1 MKSSR
6 MILAALG
13 VTALALGLS
22 LSRLEQASATN
33 CATQFMSWKQV
44 GGSCSQSYAN
54 CVDASDGAWGTTQGL
69 AWCYNN
75 PPTHGWAAT
84 DDFGTTDNVTITGIT
99 PDFWQP
105 YVEGGAGVT
114 VDPFDITWVGTI
126 TGNDD
131 GSAGVTATH
140 WPGRLGQSTDVRNKN
155 VAVNNN

>member
-1 MKSSR
+1 MKGSR
-6 MILAALG
+6 TILAALG
-13 VTALALGLS
+13 LMALALGLS

-44 GGSCSQSYAN
+44 GGSCAQSYAS
-54 CVDASDGAWGTTQGL
+54 CVDASDGAWATTQGL
-69 AWCYNN
+69 AWCYNT
-75 PPTHGWAAT
+75 PPTHGWAET
-84 DDFGTTDNVTITGIT
+84 DDFGTTSNVTITTIV

-114 VDPFDITWVGTI
+114 VDPFDIDWIGTI
-126 TGNDD
+126 SGDDD